1 LILTDEGE
9 NSLKITKQEL
19 LDDREAARTEKIFNL
34 GMHDHVQLSG
44 LRSTVGRHRRTNR
57 QANRHTPDATAGT
70 YPRRRARR
78 EAEPPF
84 GDVTMSVHKLSADSG
99 YDYLTRQV
107 AACDWLSA

>member
-1 LILTDEGE
+1 MIAKLRARKRSSTSGCMIMFTCLAYAAPLGGTGE
-9 NSLKITKQEL
+9 QI
-19 LDDREAARTEKIFNL
+19 DR
-34 GMHDHVQLSG
+34 Q
-44 LRSTVGRHRRTNR
+44 
-57 QANRHTPDATAGT
+57 NRHTPDATAGT